1 MYIKRQTLTLKVPIT
16 TAAEDKLSDTFPHFR
31 KKKVWYF
38 MRIVCQS
45 DLGLGYLSMATS
57 VRNFRT
63 FTVCVSDL
71 SLQRVKERKTYLDQ
85 DIDDDDIEGKRSY
98 NLDEKLASTK
108 HNKDYVTTGLR
119 GEGEAYLV

>member
-1 MYIKRQTLTLKVPIT
+1 MPLLQ
-16 TAAEDKLSDTFPHFR
+16 
-31 KKKVWYF
+31 
-38 MRIVCQS
+38 
-45 DLGLGYLSMATS
+45 ATS

-63 FTVCVSDL
+63 LTVHVPDL

-119 GEGEAYLV
+119 GEGKAYLVETYFIST

>member
-1 MYIKRQTLTLKVPIT
+1 
-16 TAAEDKLSDTFPHFR
+16 
-31 KKKVWYF
+31 
-38 MRIVCQS
+38 
-45 DLGLGYLSMATS
+45 MATS

-63 FTVCVSDL
+63 LTVCVPDL

-119 GEGEAYLV
+119 GEGKGYLAFKHILLQLDKIQILTLKAPRKKCI